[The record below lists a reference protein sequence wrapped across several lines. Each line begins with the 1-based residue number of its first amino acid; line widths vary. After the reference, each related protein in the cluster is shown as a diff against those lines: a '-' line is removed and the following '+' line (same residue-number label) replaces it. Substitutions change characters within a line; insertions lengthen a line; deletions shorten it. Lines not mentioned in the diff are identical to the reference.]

1 MPVTINYD
9 APPTMGEFQD
19 DDSRARIV
27 VGPIGSGKSSGCVME
42 LLRRATMQEKSPDG
56 IRRTRWLVTRNTKPQ
71 LETTTRKTFDQWI
84 PSVLAKP
91 KESPVLTY
99 KMRWGD
105 VECEVIFMA
114 FNRAADVGK
123 ALSLEITGAYI
134 NEIREMNPAVVDAI
148 DSRCGRYPSKK
159 DGGVGAS
166 WYGWW
171 ADTNAFHVGHWLYR
185 RYKKQLPPKGHRLFE
200 QPDGLGPDAE
210 NVENLPGASYDGI
223 IAGKD
228 REWVDEFI
236 RRIYPASDR
245 GSIFGRLLDA
255 IEKRGAFGEFEHR
268 TKDVFVS
275 SDLGINDAFAL
286 FWWVHNAEGG
296 VDVIDWYE
304 NSGKALSHYLD
315 IIEGKT
321 PVDEAGMP
329 DVPEGFEPKRYEVAK
344 LYLPHDARAR
354 SLQTGKSTV
363 QQCGARL
370 GRGRVAITPELSI
383 KDGLVAARELLER
396 PTRFHKRVEPYGPQ
410 RPGGFETL
418 RSYRREW
425 DDELKVF
432 SDSPLHDWASNTGD
446 CWRYVA
452 CAAKAAEVHAPE
464 APEEAKPVVKGGFT
478 ITVDDDLFGS
488 SGRKSRRRIG

>member
-1 MPVTINYD
+1 MPVTINYE
-9 APPTMGEFQD
+9 APPTLADFQD
-19 DDSRARIV
+19 DDSFMRIV

-42 LLRRATMQEKSPDG
+42 VLRRATMQAKSPDG
-56 IRRTRWLVTRNTKPQ
+56 IRRTRFLVTRNTKPQ
-71 LETTTRKTFDQWI
+71 LETTTRKTWDQWI
-84 PSVLAKP
+84 PSVVAKP

-114 FNRAADVGK
+114 FNRASDVGK

-134 NEIREMNPAVVDAI
+134 NELREMNPEVISAI
-148 DSRCGRYPSKK
+148 QSRVGRYPSRM

-166 WYGWW
+166 WSGVW
-171 ADTNAFHVGHWLYR
+171 ADTNAFHVGHPLYR
-185 RYKKQLPPKGHRLFE
+185 MYKKQRPPEGHRLFE
-200 QPDGLGPDAE
+200 QPDGLGQDAE
-210 NVENLPGASYDGI
+210 NLENLPRGYYARI
-223 IAGKD
+223 CAGKD
-228 REWVDEFI
+228 KEWIDEFI
-236 RRIYPASDR
+236 RVIYPASDK
-245 GSIFGRLLDA
+245 GSIFGRLLDLL
-255 IEKRGAFGEFEHR
+255 EKRGAFCEFEHR
-268 TKDVFVS
+268 TTDVFVS
-275 SDLGINDAFAL
+275 SDLGINDAFSL

-304 NSGKALSHYLD
+304 NSGKELSHYLD
-315 IIEGKT
+315 VIEGKT
-321 PVDEAGMP
+321 PEGVP
-329 DVPEGFEPKRYEVAK
+329 DDFQPKKYEVAK

-396 PTRFHKRVEPYGPQ
+396 PTRFHRRVEPYGPQ

-464 APEEAKPVVKGGFT
+464 APEEAKPAVKGGFH